1 MEMLLALG
9 LLAFFSMAIYFFAWN
24 IETLNTR
31 GELMRALSSE
41 SRFLSER
48 LSFLIRNSD
57 GIANI
62 SGNRLELEKAGS
74 SGTIGIFERNGVLF
88 ADDGG
93 NEEALS
99 GSDIAVTDLS
109 FEDHR
114 AESGLSEA
122 VGFSWTLST
131 GTDALPDS
139 AFRSSMMARGV
150 ALIRKRP
157 IP

>member
-9 LLAFFSMAIYFFAWN
+9 LLAFFSMAMYFFAWN
-24 IETLNTR
+24 VETLNTR
-31 GELMRALSSE
+31 GEFARSLSSE

-57 GIANI
+57 GIASI

-74 SGTIGIFERNGVLF
+74 SGTIDIFERNGVLF
-88 ADDGG
+88 ADDGES
-93 NEEALS
+93 EEALS
-99 GSDIAVTDLS
+99 GSGIVVTDLS

-122 VGFSWTLST
+122 VGFSWTLAT
-131 GTDALPDS
+131 GTDAPPES
-139 AFRSSMMARGV
+139 TFRSSMTARGV

-157 IP
+157 TP